1 MTALPREGLAGPSGG
16 EGTPPRSRLARAG
29 AALRELA
36 ATLRWPSHL
45 EWRIARRYLRS
56 RRNSRT
62 ASLNTVISTGGVA
75 VGVTALIVV
84 LGVMNGLRDDLRERI
99 LVANPHLR
107 ILTYGAGLRLD
118 DWRTVLERVRKQP
131 GVVAASPEV
140 ISQAGIT
147 AGQDYGEGVN
157 LLGFDP
163 DTGKKS
169 VTSLPQSITKGDL
182 SFKTS
187 KPGVDGAVLLG
198 SRLASRLSVYPGD
211 IVTLVP
217 VTQAKVNPALG
228 VAVPRF
234 WKMEVSGV
242 FNTGMFQYDNQ
253 FVVMSRQ
260 VAQRFTGLG
269 DAVSGIAVRVN
280 DPEQAPRI
288 GAALESRLGYPYR
301 ALDWQTQNA
310 SLFSALQLEK
320 LAMGLIIFFIMVV
333 AAFNIVGTLTM
344 VVTDKTREI
353 GILRAMGL
361 TSPAVARVFLVQG
374 AVIGVVG
381 TSIGVLLGLTVSYVV
396 DRSGWVRIN
405 PAIYFIDHLPV
416 HIEWLDVAV
425 VVLASLV
432 IALVA
437 TVYPSRSAAAL
448 TPVEA
453 IRHE

>member
-1 MTALPREGLAGPSGG
+1 
-16 EGTPPRSRLARAG
+16 
-29 AALRELA
+29 
-36 ATLRWPSHL
+36 
-45 EWRIARRYLRS
+45 
-56 RRNSRT
+56 
-62 ASLNTVISTGGVA
+62 
-75 VGVTALIVV
+75 
-84 LGVMNGLRDDLRERI
+84 
-99 LVANPHLR
+99 
-107 ILTYGAGLRLD
+107 
-118 DWRTVLERVRKQP
+118 
-131 GVVAASPEV
+131 VVAASPEV

-163 DTGKKS
+163 DTGRRS
-169 VTSLPQSITKGDL
+169 VTSLPQSVTKGDL
-182 SFKTS
+182 SFKTT
-187 KPGVDGAVLLG
+187 KPGVDGGILLG

-211 IVTLVP
+211 VVTLVP

-234 WKMEVSGV
+234 WKFEVTGL
-242 FNTGMFQYDNQ
+242 FDTGMFQYDNQ
-253 FVVMSRQ
+253 FVVMSLGM
-260 VAQRFTGLG
+260 AQRFTGLG
-269 DAVSGIAVRVN
+269 SAVSGIAVRVS
-280 DPEQAPRI
+280 DPSRAPEI
-288 GAALESRLGYPYR
+288 GAALERQLGYPYR
-301 ALDWQTQNA
+301 TLDWQTQNS

-381 TSIGVLLGLTVSYVV
+381 TVIGLALGLTVSYVV

-405 PAIYFIDHLPV
+405 PAVYFIDHLPV

-425 VVLASLV
+425 VVLASLA
-432 IALVA
+432 IALFA

>member
-1 MTALPREGLAGPSGG
+1 VTDERRASGEAGKAKL
-16 EGTPPRSRLARAG
+16 RMVW
-29 AALRELA
+29 RELRSS
-36 ATLRWPSHL
+36 LRWPTKL

-56 RRNSRT
+56 RRDSRT

-107 ILTYGAGLRLD
+107 VLTFGSGLRLD
-118 DWRTVLERVRKQP
+118 DWQSVISQVRKEP
-131 GVVAASPEV
+131 GVIAAAPEV

-157 LLGFDP
+157 LVGFDP
-163 DTGKKS
+163 DTGAMS
-169 VTSLPQSITKGDL
+169 VTSLPGAITKGDL
-182 SFKTS
+182 SFKTD
-187 KPGVDGAVLLG
+187 KPGVDGGILLG

-211 IVTLVP
+211 VVTLVP

-234 WKMEVSGV
+234 WKFEVTGL
-242 FNTGMFQYDNQ
+242 FDTGMFQYDNQ
-253 FVVMSRQ
+253 FVVLSRET
-260 VAQRFTGLG
+260 AQRFTGLG
-269 DAVSGIAVRVN
+269 NAVSGIAVRVD
-280 DPEQAPRI
+280 DPERAPAI
-288 GAALESRLGYPYR
+288 GAALEKRLGYPYR
-301 ALDWQTQNA
+301 ALDWQTQNS

-361 TSPAVARVFLVQG
+361 TSPAVGRVFLVQG
-374 AVIGVVG
+374 AVIGGVG
-381 TSIGVLLGLTVSYVV
+381 TALGLILGLSVAYVV

-405 PAIYFIDHLPV
+405 PAVYFIDHLPV

-425 VVLASLV
+425 VVLASLA
-432 IALVA
+432 IAVCA
-437 TVYPSRSAAAL
+437 TLYPSRSAAAL
-448 TPVEA
+448 TPVDA